1 MEISRIRI
9 DSIFEIGASSITQAT
24 EIFKTSTIDD
34 QRAFTGMRT
43 RDPSKL
49 WTRDIFLIWRYAR
62 GYYDYFLFQTPV
74 FYFSYTYDLTNSQQ
88 RLASFHY
95 AAHNN
100 RHKSAAE
107 NQKHYRTP
115 SSSMSTLN
123 STFAW
128 NYNILRPFLGKVRM
142 NFGTGIWSV
151 DSELSLKLAIS
162 KI

>member
-1 MEISRIRI
+1 MIPFSKSELHLSPRQLKFLKR
-9 DSIFEIGASSITQAT
+9 
-24 EIFKTSTIDD
+24 
-34 QRAFTGMRT
+34 QRLMIKELLQVWT
-43 RDPSKL
+43 REPSKL
-49 WTRDIFLIWRYAR
+49 WTRYIFWKIWRYAR
-62 GYYDYFLFQTPV
+62 VFYEFFLFQTPV

-100 RHKSAAE
+100 RNKSAAE

-128 NYNILRPFLGKVRM
+128 NYNILRPFLGKVRIS
-142 NFGTGIWSV
+142 FGACIWSV
-151 DSELSLKLAIS
+151 DS
-162 KI
+162 

>member
-1 MEISRIRI
+1 MIPFSKSELHLSPRQLKFLKR
-9 DSIFEIGASSITQAT
+9 
-24 EIFKTSTIDD
+24 
-34 QRAFTGMRT
+34 QRLMIKELLQVWT
-43 RDPSKL
+43 REPSKL
-49 WTRDIFLIWRYAR
+49 WTRYISFMFWKIWRYAR
-62 GYYDYFLFQTPV
+62 VFYEFFLFQTPV

-151 DSELSLKLAIS
+151 DL
-162 KI
+162 

>member
-1 MEISRIRI
+1 MIPFSKSELHLSPKQLKFLKRQRLMIKELLQVWEQETLQNYEQEKYLLNMEVCEGLLR
-9 DSIFEIGASSITQAT
+9 F
-24 EIFKTSTIDD
+24 
-34 QRAFTGMRT
+34 
-43 RDPSKL
+43 
-49 WTRDIFLIWRYAR
+49 
-62 GYYDYFLFQTPV
+62 FLFQTPV

-128 NYNILRPFLGKVRM
+128 NYNILRPFLGKVRIS
-142 NFGTGIWSV
+142 FGTGIWSA
-151 DSELSLKLAIS
+151 DYEDLAIS
-162 KI
+162 KN

>member
-1 MEISRIRI
+1 MIPFSKSELHLSPRQLKFLKR
-9 DSIFEIGASSITQAT
+9 
-24 EIFKTSTIDD
+24 
-34 QRAFTGMRT
+34 QRLMIKELLQVWT
-43 RDPSKL
+43 REPSKL
-49 WTRDIFLIWRYAR
+49 WTRDIFLSIEKY
-62 GYYDYFLFQTPV
+62 GGMPGVITIIILFQTPV

-128 NYNILRPFLGKVRM
+128 NYNILRPFLGKVRIS
-142 NFGTGIWSV
+142 FGTGIWSV
-151 DSELSLKLAIS
+151 DL
-162 KI
+162 

>member
-1 MEISRIRI
+1 MEVCEGLLR
-9 DSIFEIGASSITQAT
+9 F
-24 EIFKTSTIDD
+24 
-34 QRAFTGMRT
+34 
-43 RDPSKL
+43 
-49 WTRDIFLIWRYAR
+49 
-62 GYYDYFLFQTPV
+62 FLFQTPV

-128 NYNILRPFLGKVRM
+128 NYNILRPFLGKVIIS
-142 NFGTGIWSV
+142 FGAGI
-151 DSELSLKLAIS
+151 
-162 KI
+162 

>member
-1 MEISRIRI
+1 MKI
-9 DSIFEIGASSITQAT
+9 IGICGKKRSGKDTAGEYLI
-24 EIFKTSTIDD
+24 EKYG
-34 QRAFTGMRT
+34 GMRDSFT
-43 RDPSKL
+43 
-49 WTRDIFLIWRYAR
+49 IF
-62 GYYDYFLFQTPV
+62 FLFQTPV

-100 RHKSAAE
+100 RNKSAAE

-128 NYNILRPFLGKVRM
+128 NYNILRPFLGKVIIS
-142 NFGTGIWSV
+142 FGTGT
-151 DSELSLKLAIS
+151 
-162 KI
+162 

>member
-1 MEISRIRI
+1 MIPFSKSELHLSPRQLKFLKRQRLMIKELLQVWEQETLQNYEQEIYHL
-9 DSIFEIGASSITQAT
+9 FW
-24 EIFKTSTIDD
+24 K
-34 QRAFTGMRT
+34 
-43 RDPSKL
+43 
-49 WTRDIFLIWRYAR
+49 IWRYAR
-62 GYYDYFLFQTPV
+62 VFYEFFLFQTPV

-128 NYNILRPFLGKVRM
+128 NYNILRPFLGKVIIS
-142 NFGTGIWSV
+142 FGAGIWSA
-151 DSELSLKLAIS
+151 DSELL
-162 KI
+162 

>member
-1 MEISRIRI
+1 MIPFSKSELHLSPKQLKFLKR
-9 DSIFEIGASSITQAT
+9 
-24 EIFKTSTIDD
+24 
-34 QRAFTGMRT
+34 QRLMIKELLQVWT
-43 RDPSKL
+43 REPSKL
-49 WTRDIFLIWRYAR
+49 WTRYISFIWRYAR
-62 GYYDYFLFQTPV
+62 VFVYDFFLFQTPV

-100 RHKSAAE
+100 RSKSAAE

-128 NYNILRPFLGKVRM
+128 NYNILRPFLGKVRIS
-142 NFGTGIWSV
+142 FGADIWSV
-151 DSELSLKLAIS
+151 IKNWP
-162 KI
+162 